1 MNLLE
6 NRELLRGLLKQTDYL
21 NTANGGTS
29 MTSFDLVRND
39 YSFVISVKS
48 PAMPADVFNIML
60 DFNQLT
66 IYTVLAG
73 FDEFENDEDELVKI
87 PIFIRTFEIP
97 SFVDI
102 ENIEAIYEN
111 EELKVFLPFKS
122 PQENAHRSIDIKF
135 R

>member
-29 MTSFDLVRND
+29 MTSFEFSKSEFN
-39 YSFVISVKS
+39 FVITIKS
-48 PAMPADVFNIML
+48 PSMSAEAFHIML
-60 DFNQLT
+60 DYNQLT
-66 IYTVLAG
+66 VYTVLDG
-73 FDEFENDEDELVKI
+73 FDDFEDDDLVKI
-87 PIFIRTFEIP
+87 PLFIRTFEVP

-102 ENIEAIYEN
+102 ENIEAVYEN
-111 EELKVFLPFKS
+111 EELSILLPFKS
-122 PQENAHRSIDIKF
+122 PQENAHRMIDIKY